1 MNLLKKNV
9 KMAIS
14 QRNKISINFSS
25 VGMTDVVFNL
35 LIFFMLTSTL
45 VHPSALKLLLPKG
58 SNQTSAKPL
67 TTVSIT
73 SDLNYYVEMQ
83 PVNID
88 NLETVLKQKLGNKP
102 DTYISLHADK
112 SVPFENVVKVLNIA
126 QSNNY
131 KLIIATSPK

>member
-1 MNLLKKNV
+1 
-9 KMAIS
+9 MALS

-45 VHPSALKLLLPKG
+45 VHPSAIKLLLPKG

-73 SDLNYYVEMQ
+73 SDLNYYIEKQ
-83 PVNID
+83 PVAFDQIESI
-88 NLETVLKQKLGNKP
+88 LRQKLGSNP
-102 DTYISLHADK
+102 DIYISLHADK
-112 SVPFENVVKVLNIA
+112 TVPFENIVKVLDIA
-126 QSNNY
+126 QRNNY

>member
-1 MNLLKKNV
+1 
-9 KMAIS
+9 MAIS

-45 VHPSALKLLLPKG
+45 VHPTALKLLLPKG
-58 SNQTSAKPL
+58 STQTAAKPQ

-73 SDLNYYVEMQ
+73 SDLQYFVEKQ
-83 PVNID
+83 PVTID
-88 NLETVLKQKLGNKP
+88 QLESILNQKLGAEP

-112 SVPFENVVKVLNIA
+112 TVPFDNVVQVLNIA
-126 QSNNY
+126 QKNNY

>member
-1 MNLLKKNV
+1 
-9 KMAIS
+9 MAIS

-45 VHPSALKLLLPKG
+45 VHPTALKLLLPKG
-58 SNQTSAKPL
+58 STQTSAKPQ
-67 TTVSIT
+67 TSVSIT
-73 SDLNYYVEMQ
+73 SDLRYFVETQ

-88 NLETVLKQKLGNKP
+88 DLEGVLKQKLGSNP
-102 DTYISLHADK
+102 DTYIALHADK
-112 SVPFENVVKVLNIA
+112 TVPFDNVVRVLDMA
-126 QSNNY
+126 QRNNY

>member
-1 MNLLKKNV
+1 
-9 KMAIS
+9 MAIS

-73 SDLNYYVEMQ
+73 SDLNYYVELQ
-83 PVNID
+83 PVKIED
-88 NLETVLKQKLGNKP
+88 LERILKQKLGDKP

-126 QSNNY
+126 QSNSY
-131 KLIIATSPK
+131 KLIIATSSK

>member
-1 MNLLKKNV
+1 
-9 KMAIS
+9 MAIT

-45 VHPSALKLLLPKG
+45 VHPTALKLLLPKG
-58 SNQTSAKPL
+58 TTQTSAKPQ

-73 SDLNYYVEMQ
+73 PDLKYYVEQ
-83 PVNID
+83 QQVPID
-88 NLETVLKQKLGNKP
+88 ELEGVLKQKLGANP
-102 DTYISLHADK
+102 ETYIALHADK
-112 SVPFENVVKVLNIA
+112 TVPFENVVRVLDMA
-126 QSNNY
+126 QRNNY

>member
-1 MNLLKKNV
+1 
-9 KMAIS
+9 MALT

-45 VHPSALKLLLPKG
+45 VHPSAIKLLLPKG
-58 SNQTSAKPL
+58 STQTSAKPL

-73 SDLNYYVEMQ
+73 ADLKYYIEKQ
-83 PVNID
+83 PFAFDQIENI
-88 NLETVLKQKLGNKP
+88 LKQKLGNNP
-102 DTYISLHADK
+102 DIYISLHADK
-112 SVPFENVVKVLNIA
+112 TVPFDYIVKVLDIA
-126 QSNNY
+126 QRNNY

>member
-1 MNLLKKNV
+1 MS
-9 KMAIS
+9 IS
-14 QRNKISINFSS
+14 TRNKVSVNFSS

-45 VHPSALKLLLPKG
+45 VHPTALKLLLPKG
-58 SNQTSAKPL
+58 SVQTSAKPQ

-73 SDLNYYVEMQ
+73 SDLKYYVEQ
-83 PVNID
+83 QAVDLNT
-88 NLETVLKQKLGNKP
+88 LESVLKQKLGKNP
-102 DTYISLHADK
+102 ETYIALHADK

-126 QSNNY
+126 QANNY

>member
-1 MNLLKKNV
+1 
-9 KMAIS
+9 MALS
-14 QRNKISINFSS
+14 QRNKISVNFSS

-45 VHPSALKLLLPKG
+45 VHPSAIKLLLPKG

-73 SDLNYYVEMQ
+73 SDLNYYIEKQ
-83 PVNID
+83 PVVFDQI
-88 NLETVLKQKLGNKP
+88 ESILKQKLGSNP
-102 DTYISLHADK
+102 DIYISLHADK
-112 SVPFENVVKVLNIA
+112 TVPFENVVKVLDIA
-126 QSNNY
+126 QRNNY

>member
-1 MNLLKKNV
+1 
-9 KMAIS
+9 MALT

-45 VHPSALKLLLPKG
+45 VHPQAIKLLLPKG
-58 SNQTSAKPL
+58 STQTSAKPL

-73 SDLNYYVEMQ
+73 SDLKYYIEKQ
-83 PVNID
+83 PVAFEQIEEI
-88 NLETVLKQKLGNKP
+88 LRQKLGSNP

-112 SVPFENVVKVLNIA
+112 SVPFENVVAILDIA
-126 QSNNY
+126 QRNNY
-131 KLIIATSPK
+131 KLIIATAPK

>member
-1 MNLLKKNV
+1 
-9 KMAIS
+9 MALS

-45 VHPSALKLLLPKG
+45 VHPSAIKLLLPKG

-67 TTVSIT
+67 TSVSIT
-73 SDLNYYVEMQ
+73 SDLNYFVELQ
-83 PVNID
+83 PVKIED
-88 NLETVLKQKLGNKP
+88 LEAILKQKLGNKP

>member
-1 MNLLKKNV
+1 
-9 KMAIS
+9 MALT

-45 VHPSALKLLLPKG
+45 VHPSALKVLLPKG
-58 SNQTSAKPL
+58 SNQTSAKPQ

-73 SDLNYYVEMQ
+73 ADERYFIEQQ
-83 PVNID
+83 PVT
-88 NLETVLKQKLGNKP
+88 LEELESLLKQKLGNEP

-112 SVPFENVVKVLNIA
+112 TVPFESVVKVLNIA
-126 QSNNY
+126 QANNY

>member
-1 MNLLKKNV
+1 
-9 KMAIS
+9 
-14 QRNKISINFSS
+14 
-25 VGMTDVVFNL
+25 
-35 LIFFMLTSTL
+35 MLSSTL

-67 TTVSIT
+67 TTISIT

-88 NLETVLKQKLGNKP
+88 DLEKILRQKLGDKP

>member
-1 MNLLKKNV
+1 
-9 KMAIS
+9 MAIE
-14 QRNKISINFSS
+14 QRNKINVNFST

-45 VHPSALKLLLPKG
+45 VHPAAIKLLLPKG

-73 SDLNYYVEMQ
+73 ADLKYYVEQQ
-83 PVNID
+83 PVAFEEIENI
-88 NLETVLKQKLGNKP
+88 LKQKLGDQP

-112 SVPFENVVKVLNIA
+112 TVPFENVVSVLNIA
-126 QSNNY
+126 QKNNY
-131 KLIIATSPK
+131 KLIIATAPK

>member
-1 MNLLKKNV
+1 
-9 KMAIS
+9 MALT
-14 QRNKISINFSS
+14 QRNKINLNFST

-67 TTVSIT
+67 TTVSVT
-73 SDLNYYVEMQ
+73 SDLKYYVELQ
-83 PVNID
+83 PVALD
-88 NLETVLKQKLGNKP
+88 ELEDVLKQKLGEKP

-112 SVPFENVVKVLNIA
+112 SVPFENVVNVLNIA
-126 QSNNY
+126 QKNNY

>member
-1 MNLLKKNV
+1 
-9 KMAIS
+9 MAIT

-45 VHPSALKLLLPKG
+45 VHPTALKLLLPKG
-58 SNQTSAKPL
+58 STQTSAKPQ

-73 SDLNYYVEMQ
+73 SDLKYYVEQQ
-83 PVNID
+83 PVSLNE
-88 NLETVLKQKLGNKP
+88 LESVLKQKLGADP

-112 SVPFENVVKVLNIA
+112 TVPFDNVVHVLNIA
-126 QSNNY
+126 QQNNY

>member
-1 MNLLKKNV
+1 
-9 KMAIS
+9 MALS

-45 VHPSALKLLLPKG
+45 VHPSAIKLLLPKG
-58 SNQTSAKPL
+58 STQTSAKPL

-73 SDLNYYVEMQ
+73 SDLNYYIEKQAVQFDQIE
-83 PVNID
+83 NI
-88 NLETVLKQKLGNKP
+88 LKQKLGSNP
-102 DTYISLHADK
+102 DTYIALHADK
-112 SVPFENVVKVLNIA
+112 SVPFENVVKVLDIA
-126 QSNNY
+126 QRNNY

>member
-1 MNLLKKNV
+1 
-9 KMAIS
+9 MALS
-14 QRNKISINFSS
+14 QRNKISVNFSS

-45 VHPSALKLLLPKG
+45 VHPSAIKLLLPKG

-73 SDLNYYVEMQ
+73 SDLNYYIEKQ
-83 PVNID
+83 PVVFDQI
-88 NLETVLKQKLGNKP
+88 ESILKQKLGSNP
-102 DTYISLHADK
+102 DIYISLHADK
-112 SVPFENVVKVLNIA
+112 TVPFENVVKILDIA
-126 QSNNY
+126 QRNNY